1 MEPIKTG
8 SEYREQGRKMSKS
21 DATDNDPIIITNE
34 IKISA
39 LQTEVNYWK
48 FKYEWMERYFS
59 NQLNMMTTDI
69 SN

>member
-1 MEPIKTG
+1 
-8 SEYREQGRKMSKS
+8 MSKS

-48 FKYEWMERYFS
+48 FKYEWIERYFS
-59 NQLNMMTTDI
+59 NQLNMRTTDI

>member
-1 MEPIKTG
+1 MET
-8 SEYREQGRKMSKS
+8 EYKKMSKS
-21 DATDNDPIIITNE
+21 DATDSSPIIVTDK

-48 FKYEWMERYFS
+48 SKYEWMEKYFS
-59 NQLNMMTTDI
+59 NHMNVMSTDI

>member
-1 MEPIKTG
+1 METVKTG
-8 SEYREQGRKMSKS
+8 SEYREEGRKMSKS
-21 DATDNDPIIITNE
+21 DATDNDPIIVTNE

-48 FKYEWMERYFS
+48 TKYEWMEKYFS
-59 NQLNMMTTDI
+59 NHMNVMSTDI